1 MHLQNRGSNLF
12 HQMIR
17 YILVMTQL
25 KRIQCSYVYNKN
37 WVFIDE
43 EKIIFTGLYLTY
55 WRPDVGKLHL
65 ITLSLWAHE
74 LENIILILL
83 ASAVLLMRTIHV
95 AC

>member
-37 WVFIDE
+37 WDSIDE
-43 EKIIFTGLYLTY
+43 EKTIFTGSVF
-55 WRPDVGKLHL
+55 DM
-65 ITLSLWAHE
+65 
-74 LENIILILL
+74 LEARCRKAAFDNP
-83 ASAVLLMRTIHV
+83 
-95 AC
+95 